1 MPENWIVQNLNKALE
16 VWNGKLE
23 EIYFLISQSP
33 EEFRGG
39 VIWNTVCRIQG
50 SMQAVGYALLVLF
63 FLSGIMRNSASF
75 AELRR
80 PEHAIRPFIRFVLS
94 KGVITNCMEWLK
106 MFLDVVSGMITS
118 IAGTADLEG
127 SVTAEI
133 PAEIVSAIENCGF
146 LESVPLWA
154 VTLIGSRIIW
164 VLSFTM
170 VLTVYGRFFRLY
182 LYTAIA
188 PVPLSSF
195 AGEPSQEIGKSFL
208 KSYAAVCLEGAAVML
223 ACVIFSAFAGSPP
236 SVQVDAAPAAMVWS
250 YFGELIF
257 NMLILVGAVRMSDRV
272 VREIMGI

>member
-23 EIYFLISQSP
+23 EIYTLITQSP
-33 EEFRGG
+33 QEFRGG
-39 VIWNTVCRIQG
+39 VVWNTVCRIQG

-63 FLSGIMRNSASF
+63 FVAGIMRSTASLTEF
-75 AELRR
+75 RR
-80 PEHAIRPFIRFVLS
+80 PEHALKPFIRFVIS
-94 KGVITNCMEWLK
+94 KAVITNCMDWLL
-106 MFLDVVSGMITS
+106 MFLDIVSGMIAS
-118 IAGTADLEG
+118 IAQVSGMGG
-127 SVTAEI
+127 STVSEIPPEMVTA
-133 PAEIVSAIENCGF
+133 IEESGF
-146 LESVPLWA
+146 LESIPLWA
-154 VTLIGSRIIW
+154 VTLIGSLIIW

-170 VLTVYGRFFRLY
+170 VLTVYGRFFKLY

-195 AGEPSQEIGKSFL
+195 AGEPTQDIGKSFL

-223 ACVIFSAFAGSPP
+223 ACVIFSAFTGSPP
-236 SVQVDAAPAAMVWS
+236 SVTADAAPAAMVWS

-272 VREIMGI
+272 AREIMGL